1 MIEPMTH
8 TALTTRAF
16 ESLKSFLTT
25 KAQTNPTEQQ
35 LKALYALMDN
45 LSRLAFGE
53 ITGRYA
59 WALPVGCGKTQSIT
73 HWCSAVV
80 KSQLDFGVAIAC
92 SQVNALNDI
101 NDFLVKELH
110 VPQSKIGTLAGRD
123 KAKDVTGRHVFNGR
137 ESQILLMTHARV
149 HMGENELA
157 RYWQYQGQER
167 HVLCF
172 DESLIS
178 AQSVLVSAPEVRRS
192 YDLFVGAC
200 KRKEIRIT
208 DAFEQT
214 LKKLT
219 DDFEQELNTLKH
231 RVKEYM
237 LDHAS
242 PDGPEGRTPRVPD
255 ELRYANV
262 KLDALD
268 TDRFMQDLQT
278 LASCSWSKP
287 LLAFFNLCGQH
298 MRLVVTERGEESM
311 ISYTVTVPS
320 EINRMVVLDASD
332 PIRLLTSMDKT
343 KIIPAE
349 KLPLVQEASIANLAT
364 LFDYSNVTIHRYNAG
379 GGRDAFQKDKHNTKI
394 KDAVGLLKTLPQ
406 NAGVLF
412 FCFKTHEEEVTRL
425 ERTAFNELATVPELR
440 LKQFKDRF
448 KYKKK
453 NLKALL
459 EQELTRQG
467 YDPQSPLISIETFGR
482 ETSSNDYLHC
492 KHIIFVGTPWQNV
505 TALIAV
511 ALGQVRDIQRHLED
525 QLVQDLY
532 DSEAAYRLHQGLG
545 RGSCRRLG
553 QDGRPQE
560 MQGYLFL
567 TDKQWNR
574 IGPLLKK
581 VLPGVKTPEKTLSKQ
596 QQHEYKINR
605 VTEALTTEVRKVY
618 IGGAYSAD
626 IGVRLSLLRQAL
638 ELPARS
644 DVFTRAVN
652 RFLEQN
658 PEWSRRGRTLV
669 KVTEDQSPSLGVR
682 RCHSSEQDVA

>member
-1 MIEPMTH
+1 MTH
-8 TALTTRAF
+8 AALTTRAF

-25 KAQTNPTEQQ
+25 KAQTNPTERQ

-53 ITGRYA
+53 ISGRYA

-80 KSQLDFGVAIAC
+80 KSRLDFGVTIAC
-92 SQVNALNDI
+92 SQINALNDI
-101 NDFLVKELH
+101 NEFLVKELRI
-110 VPQSKIGTLAGRD
+110 PQSKIGTLAGRD
-123 KAKDVTGRHVFNGR
+123 KAKDVTGRHVFNGAD
-137 ESQILLMTHARV
+137 SQILLMTHARV
-149 HMGENELA
+149 HMGESELA
-157 RYWQYQGQER
+157 RYWQYHGQER

-178 AQSVLVSAPEVRRS
+178 AQSILVSAPEVRRS
-192 YDLFVGAC
+192 NDLFVGAC
-200 KRKEIRIT
+200 KRNEIRVT

-214 LKKLT
+214 VKTLI
-219 DDFEQELNTLKH
+219 DDFEQELNALKH
-231 RVKEYM
+231 RVKKYM
-237 LDHAS
+237 LDHGS
-242 PDGPEGRTPRVPD
+242 PDGPEGRAPRVPD
-255 ELRYANV
+255 ELRYANI

-298 MRLVVTERGEESM
+298 MRLVVTDRGEESM

-332 PIRLLTSMDKT
+332 PIRLLTSMDKDR
-343 KIIPAE
+343 IIPAE
-349 KLPLVQEASIANLAT
+349 KLPLVREAGIANLAT

-379 GGRDAFQKDKHNTKI
+379 GGRDAFQKDRNNTKI
-394 KDAVGLLKTLPQ
+394 KDAVGLLKTLPPDE
-406 NAGVLF
+406 GVLF
-412 FCFKTHEEEVTRL
+412 FCFKTHEDQVTRL
-425 ERTAFNELATVPELR
+425 ERTTFNDLTTVPELR

-459 EQELTRQG
+459 EQELMRQG
-467 YDPQSPLISIETFGR
+467 YNLQSPLICIETFGR

-553 QDGRPQE
+553 QDGRPQK

-596 QQHEYKINR
+596 EQRESKINR
-605 VTEALTTEVRKVY
+605 VTQALTTEVRKVY
-618 IGGAYSAD
+618 KEGAYSAD
-626 IGVRLSLLRQAL
+626 IGVRLSSLRQAL
-638 ELPARS
+638 ELPPRS

-658 PEWSRRGRTLV
+658 PDWVRRGRRLI
-669 KVTEDQSPSLGVR
+669 KVYQGKSTPLKPYRGDSGRQN
-682 RCHSSEQDVA
+682 AA